1 MLASL
6 LRSIDLPVWQR
17 DYLSCLG
24 YPTTPSCVHHASRF
38 NVIAIR
44 CKLEVASDQDST
56 RAHRP
61 FRFRVQSEPLT
72 TLAYVRRHL
81 SIASCCR
88 TAGACGSLLAMRS
101 YEDVVAV
108 LKHERFVK
116 DQRNAL
122 TPEQLAQVPPIPE
135 VMKPLT

>member
-1 MLASL
+1 MAQA
-6 LRSIDLPVWQR
+6 LRLNPCTSTFSIQSSKR
-17 DYLSCLG
+17 T
-24 YPTTPSCVHHASRF
+24 PT
-38 NVIAIR
+38 
-44 CKLEVASDQDST
+44 
-56 RAHRP
+56 
-61 FRFRVQSEPLT
+61 LT

-101 YEDVVAV
+101 NEDVVAV

-135 VMKPLT
+135 VMKPLTRNRLDIDPPDHERLRALVSKAFTPRLIEGTYGVMMR